1 MHRFARLLVGQK
13 HGLAWHGMSCM
24 RQHCNTGPL
33 ASRCDGRAV
42 AIHRLELLDAEH
54 QTTVSGRA
62 VPMAM
67 AHGAVI

>member
-13 HGLAWHGMSCM
+13 HGLAWHGMHAPTL
-24 RQHCNTGPL
+24 QHRPL

-67 AHGAVI
+67 GL